1 MTKIKSE
8 IKPWILAARPKT
20 LPAGAGPV
28 FLGLALAFKISGYL
42 NPLIAILTFLCALLL
57 QISSNLINDYYDGV
71 RGLDDENRLGPPRA
85 VALGLLTP
93 QQVKRGFQITLLTSF
108 LLGLYLMY
116 IGGPVIIT
124 IGLLS
129 LFFSWAYTGGP
140 FPLSHL
146 GLGEVFAFLFFGPV
160 AVYGTWF
167 LQLLPIHPLSPEN
180 QLPLVLMYGA
190 SVGFISAAL
199 MGVNNLRDR
208 FGDSQKGK
216 KTLATFLGGQATRK
230 LIVLF
235 LLISQILGFVALN
248 GISKNQFSLPLLISF
263 IPLCLF
269 YKSWWQLLGSIDGKD
284 LNNTLATVGKYL
296 FIFSLVNSSLI
307 LFLN

>member
-1 MTKIKSE
+1 MAT
-8 IKPWILAARPKT
+8 RPKT

-28 FLGLALAFKISGYL
+28 FVGLALAYKMSGYL
-42 NPLIAILTFLCALLL
+42 NPLVALLTFSCALLL

-85 VALGLLTP
+85 VALGLLSP
-93 QQVKRGFQITLLTSF
+93 NQVKKGFQATLSISF
-108 LLGLYLMY
+108 LLGIYLMY

-146 GLGEVFAFLFFGPV
+146 GLGEVFAFLFFGPI

-167 LQLLPIHPLSPEN
+167 LQLLPIEPLAPEN
-180 QLPLVLMYGA
+180 QLPLISMYG
-190 SVGFISAAL
+190 SSLGLISAAL

-208 FGDSQKGK
+208 FSDSEKGK
-216 KTLATFLGGQATRK
+216 NTLATFLGGHATRK
-230 LIVLF
+230 IIVLF
-235 LLISQILGFVALN
+235 LLGSQILGFVALN
-248 GISKNQFSLPLLISF
+248 EISNNHFSLPLLISL

-284 LNNTLATVGKYL
+284 LNTTLANVGKYL
-296 FIFSLVNSSLI
+296 FVFSVVNSILI
-307 LFLN
+307 IFLN